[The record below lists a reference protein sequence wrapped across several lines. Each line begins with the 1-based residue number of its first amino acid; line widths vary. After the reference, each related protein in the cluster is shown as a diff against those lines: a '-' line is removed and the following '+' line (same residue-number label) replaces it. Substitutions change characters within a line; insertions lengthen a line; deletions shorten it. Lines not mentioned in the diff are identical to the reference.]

1 MPREGA
7 RGAHDGAALGHQRR
21 RQGDIALHLWHARH
35 RQDGDRAPRAAA
47 AGGRAGPAALPHARG
62 QRHEALL
69 AAAGLLP
76 PLGGADRPA
85 RVGGAR
91 AAAARQALLCA
102 EQEAAERC
110 GGGGAAARRARLP
123 RHPHPVRH
131 LQPVRVGNLGARPPR
146 ADWHLQH
153 DGPAR
158 AAAAASALA
167 ARHPARELSPVL
179 ALGDRRHH
187 RRPTHRPRRLRAEGR
202 RALRAQGCRRLWRHP
217 ARARGVPPRGAA
229 GRAGGGAR
237 GRPAGRRRRSGGGR
251 ASGVAAAGVPRHN
264 QLGAP
269 PLLLPR
275 RGARARA
282 VRLAGGGQPDQRV
295 AQRAPVH
302 ALAVEPRRRR
312 ASPHLPDRLARLPPG
327 HRRVP
332 VVRLHRRAVGARRAV
347 VRGQAVADRRGR
359 QRRLLAPL
367 QVPHPRVPGRV
378 RLPARPVRGRLLRGV
393 DAQGGRARREPRGGD
408 ALLGRVCVGRRPV
421 WLPRRVQVAHSRADG
436 GDPRRNQPP
445 LRGGGGGGGGTVAPA
460 T

>member
-237 GRPAGRRRRSGGGR
+237 GRPAGRRRRSGG
-251 ASGVAAAGVPRHN
+251 A
-264 QLGAP
+264 
-269 PLLLPR
+269 
-275 RGARARA
+275 
-282 VRLAGGGQPDQRV
+282 
-295 AQRAPVH
+295 
-302 ALAVEPRRRR
+302 
-312 ASPHLPDRLARLPPG
+312 
-327 HRRVP
+327 
-332 VVRLHRRAVGARRAV
+332 
-347 VRGQAVADRRGR
+347 
-359 QRRLLAPL
+359 
-367 QVPHPRVPGRV
+367 RV
-378 RLPARPVRGRLLRGV
+378 RRP
-393 DAQGGRARREPRGGD
+393 
-408 ALLGRVCVGRRPV
+408 RP
-421 WLPRRVQVAHSRADG
+421 H
-436 GDPRRNQPP
+436 
-445 LRGGGGGGGGTVAPA
+445 
-460 T
+460 